1 MNSTPPI
8 ATTMDKKAAMQD
20 IIARVGKERAID
32 MVMKAYDTELM
43 TTLMNRLEEGK
54 SKMIGGY
61 KRRDHLEAALRRV
74 LEVCELA
81 KV

>member
-1 MNSTPPI
+1 
-8 ATTMDKKAAMQD
+8 MDKKAAMQD

-43 TTLMNRLEEGK
+43 TTLLNRLEEGK
-54 SKMIGGY
+54 SKMIGAY
-61 KRRDHLEAALRRV
+61 KRRDHLEAALKRV

-81 KV
+81 KP

>member
-1 MNSTPPI
+1 MAATPGAP
-8 ATTMDKKAAMQD
+8 MDKKAAMQD

-54 SKMIGGY
+54 SKMIGAY
-61 KRRDHLEAALRRV
+61 KRRDHLEAALKRV

-81 KV
+81 SP

>member
-1 MNSTPPI
+1 
-8 ATTMDKKAAMQD
+8 MDKKAAMQD
-20 IIARVGKERAID
+20 IIARVGRERAID

>member
-1 MNSTPPI
+1 
-8 ATTMDKKAAMQD
+8 MQD

-32 MVMKAYDTELM
+32 LVMKAYDTELM

-54 SKMIGGY
+54 SKMIGAY
-61 KRRDHLEAALRRV
+61 KRRDHLEAALKRV

-81 KV
+81 SP

>member
-1 MNSTPPI
+1 
-8 ATTMDKKAAMQD
+8 MDKKAAMQD
-20 IIARVGKERAID
+20 IIARVGRERAID

-61 KRRDHLEAALRRV
+61 KRRDHLEAALKRV

-81 KV
+81 AP

>member
-1 MNSTPPI
+1 
-8 ATTMDKKAAMQD
+8 MDKKAAMQD

-32 MVMKAYDTELM
+32 MVMKAYYTELM

-54 SKMIGGY
+54 SKMIGAY
-61 KRRDHLEAALRRV
+61 KRRDHLEAALKRV

-81 KV
+81 SP